1 VASPPGSP
9 VQTVAIFG
17 VGLIGGSF
25 GLALRAA
32 GFTGEILGVS
42 SPTTTAKAVELR
54 AIDAAVTIDEA
65 SRRADLIYLSQ
76 PIGRIMDTLR
86 HLHPKEGALVTDA
99 GSTKNQIV
107 QTAHEHLRTGQ
118 FLGGHPMAG
127 KETRGVE
134 SADARLFNGRPYIL
148 TPADPVELETPIA
161 QEFMSW
167 LKKIGSQ
174 TMILGAEEHD
184 YLVAYSSHLPQLAST
199 ALAAMIAEAAPDA
212 ATVAG
217 PGLID
222 ATRLAL
228 SSYDLWRDILAT
240 NPDAVEEALNAMIG
254 KLEHLRDNLRTREM
268 EQQFRTAATFATA
281 LRGAGFSRS

>member
-1 VASPPGSP
+1 MN
-9 VQTVAIFG
+9 TVAIFG

-25 GLALRAA
+25 GLALRSA

-42 SPTTTAKAVELR
+42 SPNTIARAVEYR
-54 AIDAAVTIDEA
+54 AIDTGVTADEA
-65 SRRADLIYLSQ
+65 CLRADLIYLSQ
-76 PIGRIMDTLR
+76 PIGRILDTLR
-86 HLHPKEGALVTDA
+86 HIHPKEGALVTDA

-107 QTAHEHLRTGQ
+107 QTAHQHLHTGQ

-148 TPADPVELETPIA
+148 TPADPAELETPIA
-161 QEFMSW
+161 REFLGW
-167 LKKIGSQ
+167 LSKIGSR
-174 TMILGAEEHD
+174 TLILGAEEHD

-212 ATVAG
+212 AAVAG
-217 PGLID
+217 PGLVD

-240 NPDAVEEALNAMIG
+240 NSDAVEEAINAMIG
-254 KLEHLRDNLRTREM
+254 KLEHLRDNLRSREM
-268 EQQFRTAATFATA
+268 EQEFRTAAALAAT
-281 LRGAGFSRS
+281 LRKV

>member
-1 VASPPGSP
+1 VIE
-9 VQTVAIFG
+9 TVAIFG

-25 GLALRAA
+25 GLALRSA

-42 SPTTTAKAVELR
+42 SPTTNAKAVDLR
-54 AIDAAVTIDEA
+54 AIDAGVTAEEA
-65 SRRADLIYLSQ
+65 CRRADLLYLSQ

-86 HLHPKEGALVTDA
+86 HIHPKEGVLVTDA

-107 QTAHEHLRTGQ
+107 QTAHQHLHTGR

-134 SADARLFNGRPYIL
+134 SADARLFNDRPYVL
-148 TPADPVELETPIA
+148 TPADPAELATPIV
-161 QEFMSW
+161 QEFLGW
-167 LKKIGSQ
+167 LKKIGSN
-174 TMILGAEEHD
+174 TLVLGAEEHD
-184 YLVAYSSHLPQLAST
+184 YLVAYSSHLPQLVST
-199 ALAAMIAEAAPDA
+199 ALAAMIAESAPEA

-217 PGLID
+217 PGLVD

-240 NPDAVEEALNAMIG
+240 NPDAIEEALNAMIG
-254 KLEHLRDNLRTREM
+254 KLEHLRDNLLSREM
-268 EQQFRTAATFATA
+268 EQEFRAAAIVATA
-281 LRGAGFSRS
+281 LRQR

>member
-1 VASPPGSP
+1 ME
-9 VQTVAIFG
+9 TVAIFG
-17 VGLIGGSF
+17 AGLIGSSF

-42 SPTTTAKAVELR
+42 SPGTLAKATELR
-54 AIDAAVTIDEA
+54 AIDAGVTAEEA
-65 SRRADLIYLSQ
+65 CRRADLLYLSQ

-86 HLHPKEGALVTDA
+86 HLQPKAGALITDA

-107 QTAHEHLRTGQ
+107 STAHQHLKMGQ

-127 KETRGVE
+127 KETRGAE

-148 TPADPVELETPIA
+148 TPGDPAEMETPA
-161 QEFMSW
+161 VCEFLSW
-167 LKKIGSQ
+167 LDKIGAK
-174 TMILGAEEHD
+174 TLILGAEEHD

-199 ALAAMIAEAAPDA
+199 ALAAMIAESAPDA
-212 ATVAG
+212 AAVAG
-217 PGLID
+217 PGLVD

-268 EQQFRTAATFATA
+268 EQQFREAAAFAAA
-281 LRGAGFSRS
+281 LRRKT

>member
-1 VASPPGSP
+1 ME
-9 VQTVAIFG
+9 TVAIFG

-42 SPTTTAKAVELR
+42 SPNTIAKATELR
-54 AIDAAVTIDEA
+54 AIDAGVSAEEA
-65 SRRADLIYLSQ
+65 CRRADLLYLSQ
-76 PIGRIMDTLR
+76 PIGRIIDTLR
-86 HLHPKEGALVTDA
+86 HLRPKAGALVTDA
-99 GSTKNQIV
+99 GSTKHQIV
-107 QTAHEHLRTGQ
+107 STAHQYMKTGQ

-127 KETRGVE
+127 KETRGAE
-134 SADARLFNGRPYIL
+134 SADARLFNGRPYVL
-148 TPADPVELETPIA
+148 TPGDPSEMETPA
-161 QEFMSW
+161 VQDFLSW
-167 LKKIGSQ
+167 LAKIGAK
-174 TMILGAEEHD
+174 TLILGAEEHD

-199 ALAAMIAEAAPDA
+199 ALAAMIAESAPDA

-222 ATRLAL
+222 ITRLAL

-240 NPDAVEEALNAMIG
+240 NPDAVEEAINALIG

-268 EQQFRTAATFATA
+268 EQEFRAAATLAAAIRRKT
-281 LRGAGFSRS
+281 

>member
-1 VASPPGSP
+1 LN
-9 VQTVAIFG
+9 TVAIFG

-25 GLALRAA
+25 GLALRDA

-42 SPTTTAKAVELR
+42 SPATIGKAVEGR
-54 AIDAAVTIDEA
+54 AIDRGVTLEEA
-65 SRRADLIYLSQ
+65 CRAADLIYLSQ

-107 QTAHEHLRTGQ
+107 QTAHQHLRTGY

-134 SADARLFNGRPYIL
+134 SADARLFAGRPYVL
-148 TPADPVELETPIA
+148 TPADPAELERPVV
-161 QEFMSW
+161 QDF
-167 LKKIGSQ
+167 IGW
-174 TMILGAEEHD
+174 IDKVGANRLVLGAEEHD
-184 YLVAYSSHLPQLAST
+184 YLVAYSSHLPQLVST
-199 ALAAMIAEAAPDA
+199 ALAAMIAESAPEAAA
-212 ATVAG
+212 VAG
-217 PGLID
+217 PGLVD

-240 NPDAVEEALNAMIG
+240 NPDAVEEAINAMIG
-254 KLEHLRDNLRTREM
+254 KLEHLRDNLRSREM
-268 EQQFRTAATFATA
+268 EQEFRAAGTLAA
-281 LRGAGFSRS
+281 SLRRK

>member
-1 VASPPGSP
+1 VNS
-9 VQTVAIFG
+9 VAIFG

-25 GLALRAA
+25 GLALREA
-32 GFTGEILGVS
+32 GFKGEILGVS
-42 SPTTTAKAVELR
+42 SPKTIAR
-54 AIDAAVTIDEA
+54 ALEMGVIDAGVSTEA
-65 SRRADLIYLSQ
+65 ACERADVLYLAQ

-86 HLHPKEGALVTDA
+86 HLHPKAGALVTDA

-107 QTAHEHLRTGQ
+107 RTAHEHLRSGQ

-134 SADARLFNGRPYIL
+134 SADARLFQGRPYVL
-148 TPADPVELETPIA
+148 TPANPSEMETPA
-161 QEFMSW
+161 VRGFLSW
-167 LKKIGSQ
+167 IGKIGAKKL
-174 TMILGAEEHD
+174 IIGAEEHD

-199 ALAAMIAEAAPDA
+199 ALAAMIAESAPEA

-217 PGLID
+217 PGLVD

-240 NPDAVEEALNAMIG
+240 NPDAIEEALNAMIG
-254 KLEHLRDNLRTREM
+254 KLEHLRDNLKSREM
-268 EQQFRTAATFATA
+268 EQEF
-281 LRGAGFSRS
+281 RGAAALATSLRRR

>member
-1 VASPPGSP
+1 ME
-9 VQTVAIFG
+9 TVAIFG

-42 SPTTTAKAVELR
+42 SPNTLAKATELR
-54 AIDAAVTIDEA
+54 AIDAGVTADEA
-65 SRRADLIYLSQ
+65 CRRADLLYLSQ

-86 HLHPKEGALVTDA
+86 HLKPKATALITDA

-107 QTAHEHLRTGQ
+107 AAAHRYVETGQ

-134 SADARLFNGRPYIL
+134 SADARLFNGRPYVL
-148 TPADPVELETPIA
+148 TPGDPSEMESPAARDFL
-161 QEFMSW
+161 SW
-167 LKKIGSQ
+167 LDKFGAR
-174 TMILGAEEHD
+174 TLILGAEEHD

-199 ALAAMIAEAAPDA
+199 ALAAMISESAPDA
-212 ATVAG
+212 IPVAG
-217 PGLID
+217 PGLVD

-240 NPDAVEEALNAMIG
+240 NPEPIEEALNAMIG

-268 EQQFRTAATFATA
+268 ELEFRAAAELA
-281 LRGAGFSRS
+281 SSLRRKN

>member
-1 VASPPGSP
+1 LN
-9 VQTVAIFG
+9 TVAIFG

-25 GLALRAA
+25 GLALRSA

-42 SPTTTAKAVELR
+42 SPATVSKAIEVR
-54 AIDAAVTIDEA
+54 AIDRGAGVEEA
-65 SRRADLIYLSQ
+65 CARADLLYLSQ

-86 HLHPKEGALVTDA
+86 HLRPKPEALVTDA

-107 QTAHEHLRTGQ
+107 QTAHEHLRAGQ

-134 SADARLFNGRPYIL
+134 SADAKLFEGRPYVL
-148 TPADPVELETPIA
+148 TPANPAEMETPA
-161 QEFMSW
+161 ARGFVSW
-167 LKKIGSQ
+167 IERMGSK
-174 TMILGAEEHD
+174 TLIIGAEEHD
-184 YLVAYSSHLPQLAST
+184 YLVAYSSHLPQLVST
-199 ALAAMIAEAAPDA
+199 ALAAMIAESAPEA
-212 ATVAG
+212 EAVAG
-217 PGLID
+217 PGLVD

-240 NPDAVEEALNAMIG
+240 NADAVEEALNAVIG

-268 EQQFRTAATFATA
+268 EQEFRAAAGMANSLRRKRTATE
-281 LRGAGFSRS
+281 

>member
-1 VASPPGSP
+1 MN
-9 VQTVAIFG
+9 TVAIFG

-25 GLALRAA
+25 GLALRDA

-42 SPTTTAKAVELR
+42 SAGTIAKAVELR
-54 AIDAAVTIDEA
+54 AVDAGVTADEA
-65 SRRADLIYLSQ
+65 CRRADLLYLSQ

-86 HLHPKEGALVTDA
+86 HIHPKEGALVTDA

-107 QTAHEHLRTGQ
+107 RTAHEHLRTGQ
-118 FLGGHPMAG
+118 FLGAHPMAG

-134 SADARLFNGRPYIL
+134 SADARLFAGRPYVL
-148 TPADPVELETPIA
+148 TPADPAELETPIA
-161 QEFMSW
+161 RDFLGW
-167 LKKIGSQ
+167 LQKMGAK
-174 TMILGAEEHD
+174 TLVLGAEEHD

-199 ALAAMIAEAAPDA
+199 ALAAMIAESAPDA
-212 ATVAG
+212 AAVAG
-217 PGLID
+217 PGLVD

-254 KLEHLRDNLRTREM
+254 KLEHLRDNLRSREM
-268 EQQFRTAATFATA
+268 EQEFRSAAALATS
-281 LRGAGFSRS
+281 LRRPVAR

>member
-1 VASPPGSP
+1 M
-9 VQTVAIFG
+9 QTVAIFG

-25 GLALRAA
+25 GLALRSA

-42 SPTTTAKAVELR
+42 SEKTIAKAVELR
-54 AIDAAVTIDEA
+54 AIDAGVTVDEA
-65 SRRADLIYLSQ
+65 CSRADLIYLSQ

-86 HLHPKEGALVTDA
+86 HLRPKGGALVTDA

-107 QTAHEHLRTGQ
+107 QTAHEHLRSGH

-134 SADARLFNGRPYIL
+134 SADARLFEGRPYVL
-148 TPADPVELETPIA
+148 TPADPAEMETP
-161 QEFMSW
+161 QVRDFTSW
-167 LKKIGSQ
+167 LDKIGAR
-174 TMILGAEEHD
+174 TLIIGAEEHD

-199 ALAAMIAEAAPDA
+199 ALAAMIAESAPDA
-212 ATVAG
+212 AAVAG
-217 PGLID
+217 PGLVD

-240 NPDAVEEALNAMIG
+240 NPDAVEEAINTMIG
-254 KLEHLRDNLRTREM
+254 KLEHLRDNLRSREM
-268 EQQFRTAATFATA
+268 ENEFRTAAALAAA
-281 LRGAGFSRS
+281 LRRR

>member
-1 VASPPGSP
+1 ME
-9 VQTVAIFG
+9 TVAIFG

-42 SPTTTAKAVELR
+42 SPATLAKAIELR
-54 AIDAAVTIDEA
+54 AIDAGATVEEA
-65 SRRADLIYLSQ
+65 CRRADLLYLSQ

-86 HLHPKEGALVTDA
+86 HIQPKAGALVTDA
-99 GSTKNQIV
+99 GSTKNMIAGV
-107 QTAHEHLRTGQ
+107 AREHLKTGQ

-134 SADARLFNGRPYIL
+134 SADARLFAGRPYVL
-148 TPADPVELETPIA
+148 TPGGPSEMETSGVR
-161 QEFMSW
+161 EFLGW
-167 LKKIGSQ
+167 LDNIGAK
-174 TMILGAEEHD
+174 TLILGAEEHD

-199 ALAAMIAEAAPDA
+199 ALAALIAESAPDA
-212 ATVAG
+212 AGVAG
-217 PGLID
+217 PGLVD

-268 EQQFRTAATFATA
+268 EQEFRKAAA
-281 LRGAGFSRS
+281 LASSLRHKAI

>member
-1 VASPPGSP
+1 LN
-9 VQTVAIFG
+9 TVAIFG

-25 GLALRAA
+25 GLALRSA

-42 SPTTTAKAVELR
+42 SPNTIARAVEYR
-54 AIDAAVTIDEA
+54 AIDTGVTADEA
-65 SRRADLIYLSQ
+65 CRRADLLYLSQ

-86 HLHPKEGALVTDA
+86 HLHPKGGALVTDA

-107 QTAHEHLRTGQ
+107 QTAHQHLHAGQ

-134 SADARLFNGRPYIL
+134 SADARLFNDRPYIL
-148 TPADPVELETPIA
+148 TPADPAELETPIA
-161 QEFMSW
+161 REFLGW
-167 LKKIGSQ
+167 LSKIGSR
-174 TMILGAEEHD
+174 TLILGAEEHD

-212 ATVAG
+212 AAVAG
-217 PGLID
+217 PGLVD

-240 NPDAVEEALNAMIG
+240 NSDAVEEAINAMIG
-254 KLEHLRDNLRTREM
+254 KLEHLRDNLRSREM
-268 EQQFRTAATFATA
+268 EQEFRTAGALAAT
-281 LRGAGFSRS
+281 LRKM

>member
-1 VASPPGSP
+1 MIE
-9 VQTVAIFG
+9 TVAIFG

-25 GLALRAA
+25 GLALRSA

-42 SPTTTAKAVELR
+42 SPATIAKAVESR
-54 AIDAAVTIDEA
+54 AIDAGVSAEEA
-65 SRRADLIYLSQ
+65 CRRADLLYLSQ

-86 HLHPKEGALVTDA
+86 HIHPKEGALVTDA

-107 QTAHEHLRTGQ
+107 QTAHQHLHAGR

-134 SADARLFNGRPYIL
+134 SADGRLFNGRPYVL
-148 TPADPVELETPIA
+148 TPADPAELEAPIV
-161 QEFMSW
+161 QEFLGW
-167 LKKIGSQ
+167 LSRIGADSL
-174 TMILGAEEHD
+174 ILGAEEHD

-199 ALAAMIAEAAPDA
+199 ALAAMIAESAPEAAA
-212 ATVAG
+212 VAG
-217 PGLID
+217 PGLVD

-240 NPDAVEEALNAMIG
+240 NPDAVEEALNALIG
-254 KLEHLRDNLRTREM
+254 KLEHLRDNLRSREM
-268 EQQFRTAATFATA
+268 EQEFRAAAA
-281 LRGAGFSRS
+281 LASSLRKK

>member
-1 VASPPGSP
+1 VN
-9 VQTVAIFG
+9 TVAIFG

-25 GLALRAA
+25 GLALRSA

-42 SPTTTAKAVELR
+42 SPGTIAKAVELG
-54 AIDAAVTIDEA
+54 AIDAGVTAEEA
-65 SRRADLIYLSQ
+65 CSRADLLYLSQ

-86 HLHPKEGALVTDA
+86 HIRPHVGALVTDA

-107 QTAHEHLRTGQ
+107 QTAHEHLHTGQ

-134 SADARLFNGRPYIL
+134 SADASLFDGRPYIL
-148 TPADPVELETPIA
+148 TPADPAELESPSA
-161 QEFMSW
+161 REFVGW
-167 LKKIGSQ
+167 LKDIGSRVL
-174 TMILGAEEHD
+174 ILGAEEHD

-199 ALAAMIAEAAPDA
+199 AMAAVIAESAPDA
-212 ATVAG
+212 SAVAG

-254 KLEHLRDNLRTREM
+254 KLEHLRDNLRSREM
-268 EQQFRTAATFATA
+268 EHEFRAAATLATA
-281 LRGAGFSRS
+281 LRST